1 MAKNTGKVMSDEPT
15 STDIDF
21 GALDQGVEQRLSEV
35 DPLENIPCFVPGK
48 AGFEAGKKLA
58 GEYVGTK
65 RVYSDKF
72 TAGKKEDDGRIYRD
86 LHIFRNTVHNKK
98 FGIWSVGTLGLVMSR
113 IAPGQL
119 LSVEYTGLAEK
130 SLKPGQS
137 APHTFKFLG
146 DNLNLDS
153 VTMNESEDRNDM
165 RSNDEI
171 RA

>member
-1 MAKNTGKVMSDEPT
+1 MAKNTGKAMSDEPT

-21 GALDQGVEQRLSEV
+21 SALDAGVAQRLTEV

-48 AGFEAGKKLA
+48 AGFETGKKLA
-58 GEYVGTK
+58 GEYIGTK

-72 TAGKKEDDGRIYRD
+72 TAGKKEEDGRIYRD
-86 LHIFRNTVHNKK
+86 LHIMRNTVHNKK

-119 LSVEYTGLAEK
+119 LSVEYTGLAAK

-153 VTMNESEDRNDM
+153 VTMDEAQDRNDE
-165 RSNDEI
+165 RLENEA
-171 RA
+171 RV